1 MPGLR
6 STRLRLAAM
15 RTLASSQLSV
25 SAPPRRPTCAR
36 AGRGPG
42 LVFPCFAF
50 LTSPFRPPGTMLAF
64 GGPQLALRSLTIRWR
79 KPCFLTVDHQ
89 AGQQGG
95 RSRPHL
101 NCDPPQP
108 PVARLAQAVVLLLLA
123 VRQAHRPEPRRRGEF
138 AFDAG
143 TPALTSGIGLTEDV
157 CVRAILLEDDAGAL
171 PVGLQALIVGVGIV
185 ALVGR
190 YVAGTWINQA
200 HELLAV
206 GHVPGR
212 HRRRDQFAVRIRD
225 SPGVSGPLL
234 GES

>member
-1 MPGLR
+1 MLKLPLR
-6 STRLRLAAM
+6 KERLRCGFKINPVTACGYEDARVLPVVGVCAAPFGLLAPAQG
-15 RTLASSQLSV
+15 ADFAQF
-25 SAPPRRPTCAR
+25 PPLGFSYLPIPPAR
-36 AGRGPG
+36 LNAGRG
-42 LVFPCFAF
+42 
-50 LTSPFRPPGTMLAF
+50 RPQPAS
-64 GGPQLALRSLTIRWR
+64 RSLTIRWR
-79 KPCFLTVDHQ
+79 KLCFLTVDHQ

-101 NCDPPQP
+101 NCDPPHP
-108 PVARLAQAVVLLLLA
+108 PIARLPQAVVLLPL
-123 VRQAHRPEPRRRGEF
+123 GEF
-138 AFDAG
+138 ALDVG
-143 TPALTSGIGLTEDV
+143 TPAL
-157 CVRAILLEDDAGAL
+157 A
-171 PVGLQALIVGVGIV
+171 VGLQSLMVGVGIV

-212 HRRRDQFAVRIRD
+212 HRRRDQFAVRMRD